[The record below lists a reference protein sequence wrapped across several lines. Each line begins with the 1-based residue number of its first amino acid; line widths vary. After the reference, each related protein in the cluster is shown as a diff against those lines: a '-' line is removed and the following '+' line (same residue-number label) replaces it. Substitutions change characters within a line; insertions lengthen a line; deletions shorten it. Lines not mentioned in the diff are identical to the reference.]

1 MALCS
6 GFVEAVKMMRPL
18 GRSWN
23 IGTGW
28 VVSQSQSVRPNRRNG
43 TFECERDKVSVIQK
57 KKSAGFRLGEA
68 PKLYKDWKSLKLH
81 KACRP
86 PKLYKA
92 WRRPSYLKVGSP

>member
-57 KKSAGFRLGEA
+57 KKKVLD
-68 PKLYKDWKSLKLH
+68 LDLV
-81 KACRP
+81 
-86 PKLYKA
+86 
-92 WRRPSYLKVGSP
+92 RRPSYIKIGSP

>member
-57 KKSAGFRLGEA
+57 KKVLD
-68 PKLYKDWKSLKLH
+68 LDLV
-81 KACRP
+81 
-86 PKLYKA
+86 
-92 WRRPSYLKVGSP
+92 RRPSYIKIGSP